1 MTAALVAFVRARLD
15 EREAA
20 AVAAGG
26 AGEDWQAW
34 GTGIYA
40 TSSPDDDVPPLVTTG
55 PEVGGSDED
64 AARAAHI
71 ALHDP
76 AQVLRDVE
84 AIRSLLE
91 QYTAPEAGEGL
102 PDGIGRRTAGTR
114 RPAVETA
121 VRHLAQAHA
130 RHPDYRPEW
139 RP

>member
-1 MTAALVAFVRARLD
+1 MSHALVAFLHARLD

-26 AGEDWQAW
+26 ADESWQAW
-34 GTGIYA
+34 GTGIYSVA
-40 TSSPDDDVPPLVTTG
+40 SADDDVPPLVTTG

-76 AQVLRDVE
+76 AQVLREVE
-84 AIRSLLE
+84 ATRSLLR
-91 QYTAPEAGEGL
+91 QYTAPETDTTPTDAL
-102 PDGIGRRTAGTR
+102 NRFMASTQRTA
-114 RPAVETA
+114 VEMA

-130 RHPDYRPEW
+130 GHPDYQPEW